1 MSEVKVQ
8 DSPAV
13 PSGAQRPL
21 SADLE
26 QKNRSGFVGNQ
37 NQHKNAIGRGV
48 EVNLSATSA
57 AVKPNIEA
65 GEGQR
70 ESASVSQMG
79 CNGIAVNVKPV
90 DRRTIEG
97 SYSGDSRAKGSPAVL
112 PANPGPREQMTQAPF
127 SGKR

>member
-1 MSEVKVQ
+1 MSEVKVKVQ
-8 DSPAV
+8 NDAV
-13 PSGAQRPL
+13 PSGAQEPL

-57 AVKPNIEA
+57 PVKPNSEA

-70 ESASVSQMG
+70 EAASVAGMG
-79 CNGIAVNVKPV
+79 VDGLSVSVRPV

-97 SYSGDSRAKGSPAVL
+97 STPGDHRAKASTAVL
-112 PANPGPREQMTQAPF
+112 PASPAPRQPVGQAKL
-127 SGKR
+127 SGK